1 MFQNDVGTIL
11 EFTCYDQDETI
22 LDLTNAVHAYLYIK
36 HGNTIL
42 KREMTIDSNPSTGK
56 VSYIITAEDFT
67 EGDVN
72 YVFQVTVDFI
82 DGSHYNGSIV
92 EEHVAK
98 PLEADY
104 VEEEE

>member
-56 VSYIITAEDFT
+56 VSYIITEDDLT
-67 EGDVN
+67 EGDLN
-72 YVFQVTVDFI
+72 YAFQIAIDFE
-82 DGSHYNGSIV
+82 DGSHFNCSVI
-92 EEHVAK
+92 EEHIAK

-104 VEEEE
+104 EEEE